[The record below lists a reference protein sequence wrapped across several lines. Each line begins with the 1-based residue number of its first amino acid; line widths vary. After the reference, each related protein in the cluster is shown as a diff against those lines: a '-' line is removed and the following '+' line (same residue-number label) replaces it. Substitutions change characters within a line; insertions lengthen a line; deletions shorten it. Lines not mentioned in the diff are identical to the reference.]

1 MCCCSTCPPK
11 LCYLAFDDLLEKASL
26 RRDSKTIENLDVCV
40 ELGIFKTRLNHF
52 IAAALAP
59 MKIYKSLSLAPR
71 LCLSLLTS
79 HLLKNSLKTMIRRDY
94 VCFLPSSFKN
104 STFNLMGSK
113 TGWCSTCVE
122 SESSKSLPREW
133 MVGLLVAQRDV

>member
-1 MCCCSTCPPK
+1 M
-11 LCYLAFDDLLEKASL
+11 A
-26 RRDSKTIENLDVCV
+26 V
-40 ELGIFKTRLNHF
+40 
-52 IAAALAP
+52 ALALA
-59 MKIYKSLSLAPR
+59 KRYKSLSFSPL
-71 LCLSLLTS
+71 LLLSLLAL
-79 HLLKNSLKTMIRRDY
+79 HFLKNSLKTLYRRNY